1 MNERVGFL
9 SLPILL
15 ASDSESGIVMSNDD
29 LKMYIKKHIDEI
41 EDSSLLLF
49 IYKLIINLI

>member
-1 MNERVGFL
+1 
-9 SLPILL
+9 
-15 ASDSESGIVMSNDD
+15 MSNDD

-49 IYKLIINLI
+49 IYKLIINLISLYQLNSVDEFS

>member
-1 MNERVGFL
+1 
-9 SLPILL
+9 
-15 ASDSESGIVMSNDD
+15 MSNDE

-49 IYKLIINLI
+49 IYKLIINLIL